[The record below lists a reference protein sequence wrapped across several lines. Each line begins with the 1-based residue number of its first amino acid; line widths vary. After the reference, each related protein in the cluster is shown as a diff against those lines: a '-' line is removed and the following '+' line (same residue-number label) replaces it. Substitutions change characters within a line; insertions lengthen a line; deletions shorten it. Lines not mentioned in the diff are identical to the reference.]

1 MSVAR
6 VFAVCNGAVCCTAF
20 EMVTPELL
28 EAAESSEESDSG
40 SSSESERMFVFS
52 ILIIRGPCVYF
63 TTSGTKPRST
73 CH

>member
-6 VFAVCNGAVCCTAF
+6 VFAVCNGAVCGTAF

-28 EAAESSEESDSG
+28 EATVLESSEESDSG

-52 ILIIRGPCVYF
+52 ILILGGRCVYF
-63 TTSGTKPRST
+63 TTSGAKP
-73 CH
+73 